1 KDYRAELMLA
11 KKMNLLKEDEFGYK
25 VTTKGSYYFHAVEQI
40 YTLQYIDK
48 TWSIAQNN
56 PWPDKINLY

>member
-1 KDYRAELMLA
+1 
-11 KKMNLLKEDEFGYK
+11 MNLLKEDEFGYK

-56 PWPDKINLY
+56 PWPEKIKLY